1 MKSVFTA
8 SIAAYSL
15 FFAALPVDAGEVSVN
30 VRFSTDEA
38 SIIRD
43 YFRQQP
49 VNQQSGKKRPKSLP
63 PGIAKN
69 LARGKA
75 LPPGI
80 AKQVLPGELIRRLP
94 PVPDGFDRIV
104 VDGKV
109 LLVEIATQVIHD
121 ILVDAVLK

>member
-15 FFAALPVDAGEVSVN
+15 FFAALPVDAGEVSVK

-49 VNQQSGKKRPKSLP
+49 VNQHSRHRSLLLYS
-63 PGIAKN
+63 IASY
-69 LARGKA
+69 
-75 LPPGI
+75 P
-80 AKQVLPGELIRRLP
+80 
-94 PVPDGFDRIV
+94 
-104 VDGKV
+104 
-109 LLVEIATQVIHD
+109 
-121 ILVDAVLK
+121 